1 MITINLTPEQAMEVK
16 SKLPHLASL
25 IHHQYDWRDIKTF
38 EDACTV
44 LGEKPE
50 DILPSVDAPDETA
63 YRKLKIIIRAINRG
77 WTPDWN
83 ISDERKWWP
92 YFNLSSGFGFSR
104 SAYDYVHSSTTV
116 GSRLCF
122 ESEEKSDYCATQ
134 FLDLYKQFLS

>member
-1 MITINLTPEQAMEVK
+1 MITIKLTPAQAMEVR

-25 IHHQYDWRDIKTF
+25 IHHQYEWKDIKSF
-38 EDACTV
+38 EDACMV
-44 LGEKPE
+44 LGIKPE
-50 DILPSVDAPDETA
+50 DLLHTIGAPDETA
-63 YRKLKIIIRAINRG
+63 YRKLKIIIRALNQG

-83 ISDERKWWP
+83 SSDERKWWP
-92 YFNLSSGFGFSR
+92 YFNLSSGFGFSF
-104 SAYDYVHSSTTV
+104 SDYTYAYARTAV